1 MPHPV
6 SLAFCAAALFAL
18 ACARDREPAVELCSE
33 ILTRRFPAA
42 RVVEEASDASSA
54 AVAFELGD
62 RWKALPGGR
71 LECRFDEVGSG
82 GGLRLRAATLDGVAL
97 TTAELTVIN
106 ADLLLADMRRA
117 DRANRDRNERR

>member
-6 SLAFCAAALFAL
+6 SLAFCAAALLAL
-18 ACARDREPAVELCSE
+18 ACARDREPTAEACTD
-33 ILTRRFPAA
+33 ILARRFPAA

-71 LECRFDEVGSG
+71 LECRFDEVRN
-82 GGLRLRAATLDGVAL
+82 GGLRLRAATLDGVAF

-106 ADLLLADMRRA
+106 ADLLLADLRRV
-117 DRANRDRNERR
+117 DRANRERDEQR

>member
-6 SLAFCAAALFAL
+6 SIAFCAAALFAL
-18 ACARDREPAVELCSE
+18 ACAPDREPAVELCTDV
-33 ILTRRFPAA
+33 LTRRFPEA
-42 RVVEEASDASSA
+42 RVVEATSDASDA

-71 LECRFDEVGSG
+71 LECHFDEVGSG
-82 GGLRLRAATLDGVAL
+82 GAIRLRAATLDGVAF

-106 ADLLLADMRRA
+106 ADLLLADLRRA
-117 DRANRDRNERR
+117 DRANRDRDERR